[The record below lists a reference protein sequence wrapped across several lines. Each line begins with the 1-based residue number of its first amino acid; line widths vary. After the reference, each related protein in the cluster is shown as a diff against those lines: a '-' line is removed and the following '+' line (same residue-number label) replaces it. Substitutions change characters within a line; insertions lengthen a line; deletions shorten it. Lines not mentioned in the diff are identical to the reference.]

1 MEKLLHLIPNM
12 DENCLKE
19 SLVIPRAGARGER
32 VNNIHAVKGTCFRKI
47 LSANPFLRG
56 INIFLFLMTKMFYE
70 LNLLFTKQV

>member
-47 LSANPFLRG
+47 LSASS
-56 INIFLFLMTKMFYE
+56 
-70 LNLLFTKQV
+70 